1 MEMNTTENDNTDF
14 SVTNAFNTRLVSP
27 HILAHIGSL
36 TMSGTLTDQIQ
47 ILDKKFDRLFGTSNV
62 ALGTNIPPGL
72 DFTRKSNVEKRSNI
86 PIERKI
92 EF

>member
-14 SVTNAFNTRLVSP
+14 SVTNAL
-27 HILAHIGSL
+27 ILAHIGSL

-72 DFTRKSNVEKRSNI
+72 DFTRKSNVEKR
-86 PIERKI
+86 
-92 EF
+92 